1 MIEKQKRFISGLLKD
16 GKKDMGASAFIMS
29 QSRSTAV
36 DYLPTLMLAYQ
47 QMFIRNPAE
56 QLDWE
61 AYYLPLQWDAWLLA
75 IIFYF
80 LLPFVM
86 VIIMSGSK

>member
-1 MIEKQKRFISGLLKD
+1 
-16 GKKDMGASAFIMS
+16 MGAAAFIMS

-36 DYLPTLMLAYQ
+36 DYLPTLMTVYC

-61 AYYLPLQWDAWLLA
+61 SYSLPLQWDAWLVV
-75 IIFYF
+75 IIFCF

-86 VIIMSGSK
+86 VIIMGGSK

>member
-1 MIEKQKRFISGLLKD
+1 MSASG
-16 GKKDMGASAFIMS
+16 FIMK

-36 DYLPTLMLAYQ
+36 DYLPTLMVAYQ

-56 QLDWE
+56 QFDWE
-61 AYYLPLQWDAWLLA
+61 VYSLPLQWDAWLVG
-75 IIFYF
+75 IIFCM
-80 LLPFVM
+80 LLPFIM

>member
-1 MIEKQKRFISGLLKD
+1 MSASGFLMK
-16 GKKDMGASAFIMS
+16 

-36 DYLPTLMLAYQ
+36 DYLPTLMVVYQ

-61 AYYLPLQWDAWLLA
+61 VYSLPLQWDAWLVGVIVFLVLPLFM
-75 IIFYF
+75 IIT
-80 LLPFVM
+80 
-86 VIIMSGSK
+86 MSGSK